1 MRTYWRREE
10 VEGKAGDVLDKF
22 QRRGGSL
29 ELPIDVDLI
38 AELVYDLR
46 IDWEVIEEHGRIILG
61 GLHPRER
68 RIAMNE
74 THKEI
79 FMRKPGL
86 ERFTKGHEIGHWVL
100 HVDEASLDYP
110 VLPGMEVGVNIL
122 CRDGEDSW
130 REKQAEWFSA
140 ALLMPANILIPIC
153 QKEDL
158 MQWTSLYKIA
168 KNFEVTI
175 SALRFRLSELKL
187 NFVDCDGHIHRSKAD
202 YLGQRSLI

>member
-1 MRTYWRREE
+1 MRTFWRREE
-10 VEGKAGDVLDKF
+10 VEWKAEDALDKF
-22 QRRGGSL
+22 RRLGGSL
-29 ELPIDVDLI
+29 EPPIDVDMVG
-38 AELVYDLR
+38 ELVYDLHM
-46 IDWEVIEEHGRIILG
+46 DWEVIQEDGRTILA

-74 THKEI
+74 KHKEL
-79 FMRKPGL
+79 FVRKSGL

-110 VLPGMEVGVNIL
+110 VLPGMEIGVNIL

-158 MQWTSLYKIA
+158 MQWNSLYKIA
-168 KNFEVTI
+168 ERFDVTI
-175 SALRFRLSELKL
+175 TALCTRLSLLGL
-187 NFVDCDGHIHRSKAD
+187 NFVDCQGNIHRSRAD
-202 YLGQRSLI
+202 YMGQGALI